1 MITPVRPS
9 EPLADAHWSAR
20 PWFGLVVGVAAVA
33 PWAVLFAV
41 PTLSPVVVFGGPVLA
56 GLVAGALMDRAAV
69 PGLIAGVG
77 YALPALAV
85 LALDPC
91 KATQA
96 WGETLAGAILLL
108 VFAPVVG
115 VLGSRFGARIA
126 RQPSSSAGP
135 VVLTVIAVAI
145 AVGVGVVV
153 LAGRAFAL
161 GCTAT

>member
-9 EPLADAHWSAR
+9 EPPAPAHWSAR

-33 PWAVLFAV
+33 PWAVLVAV

-85 LALDPC
+85 LTLDPC
-91 KATQA
+91 KTTQA
-96 WGETLAGAILLL
+96 WSETLAGAILLL
-108 VFAPVVG
+108 VVAPVVG

-126 RQPSSSAGP
+126 QQSSSSAGS
-135 VVLTVIAVAI
+135 VVLAVIVVAI
-145 AVGVGVVV
+145 AVAAGVVV
-153 LAGRAFAL
+153 LAGRTFVV
-161 GCTAT
+161 GCAAI